1 MKHRER
7 VRIALQ
13 NEAPDRCPMFA
24 GFTPEFR
31 NRLRADMRARG
42 WNLSGDDDAY
52 EIERALGEDMLLTFV
67 GWALSY
73 YQEGDTYV
81 DEWGIRWKS
90 MAYQT

>member
-7 VRIALQ
+7 MLAAL
-13 NEAPDRCPMFA
+13 NHETPDRCPMFA

-31 NRLRADMRARG
+31 NRLRVDMRSRG
-42 WNLSGDDDAY
+42 YDLSGDDSTY
-52 EIERALGEDMLLTFV
+52 EIERALDEDMLLAFV

-81 DEWGIRWKS
+81 DEWGIRW
-90 MAYQT
+90 